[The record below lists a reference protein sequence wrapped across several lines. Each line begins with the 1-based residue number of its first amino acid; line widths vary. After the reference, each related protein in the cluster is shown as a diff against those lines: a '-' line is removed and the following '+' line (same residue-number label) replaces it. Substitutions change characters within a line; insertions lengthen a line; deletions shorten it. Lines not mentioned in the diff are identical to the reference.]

1 MRYAG
6 RGREKRRRGA
16 VLTYRFDASAGKVFL
31 QSMNTVTSRQV
42 SPRQLAVPNLLT
54 YARIAAVPAVVA
66 CLYWQDI
73 LPGGLWLRWVAV
85 VIFISAG
92 VTDVLDGYFARKWNL
107 QSAFGRMLDPI
118 ADKLLVASCLL
129 MLAADGI
136 IHGWSLWAAIVIL
149 CREILVSGLREYLAA
164 LRVSVPVTKLAKWKT
179 TVQLVAIGFLI
190 AGEAGE
196 QLIPATTLI
205 GIVLLWIS
213 AIVTIYTGWD
223 YFRAGI
229 HHLIKEDEG

>member
-1 MRYAG
+1 MVVAPRAPFG
-6 RGREKRRRGA
+6 SGTVDLQAAA
-16 VLTYRFDASAGKVFL
+16 VLVGR
-31 QSMNTVTSRQV
+31 MNIATTRGTTSRAM
-42 SPRQLAVPNLLT
+42 SLPNLLT
-54 YARIAAVPAVVA
+54 YGRIAAIPVVVGCIFA
-66 CLYWQDI
+66 QASMDG
-73 LPGGLWLRWVAV
+73 PLWLLWVAV
-85 VIFISAG
+85 AIFIAAA
-92 VTDVLDGYFARKWNL
+92 VTDFLDGYYARIWGQ

-136 IHGWSLWAAIVIL
+136 IHGWTLWAAIVIL

-179 TVQLVAIGFLI
+179 TVQLVAIGFLLL
-190 AGEAGE
+190 GEAGD
-196 QLIPATTLI
+196 LIVPVVTQTGLL
-205 GIVLLWIS
+205 LLWIS

-229 HHLIKEDEG
+229 HHLIKEDEA

>member
-1 MRYAG
+1 MDIATTRTQP
-6 RGREKRRRGA
+6 KRLSLPNI
-16 VLTYRFDASAGKVFL
+16 LTC
-31 QSMNTVTSRQV
+31 
-42 SPRQLAVPNLLT
+42 
-54 YARIAAVPAVVA
+54 ARIAAIPVVIG
-66 CLYWQDI
+66 CIFMQIKDG
-73 LPGGLWLRWVAV
+73 PLWLRWLAVAV
-85 VIFISAG
+85 FIAAG
-92 VTDVLDGYFARKWNL
+92 VTDYLDGYYARIWNQ

-129 MLAADGI
+129 MLAADSTI
-136 IHGWSLWAAIVIL
+136 NNWSLWAAVVIL

-179 TVQLVAIGFLI
+179 TIQLVAIGFLL
-190 AGEAGE
+190 AGEAGD
-196 QLIPATTLI
+196 QAISFLDAGPLITMI

-213 AIVTIYTGWD
+213 AIFTIYTGYD